1 MPAAPSTCTTG
12 QRHQLDPI
20 AVMKIA
26 ALGPSSRVRDR
37 GNHGEVDKAYLC
49 RVSTGFSFTEEV
61 VKERSYSSL
70 PYDKKYLLEAFDIS
84 NIVSPPP
91 KSRLSLGRHGA
102 SLAVKRHLPC
112 NLRPLCKKVSK
123 STTTSK
129 RFVS

>member
-1 MPAAPSTCTTG
+1 MPGAPSSSAAG
-12 QRHQLDPI
+12 QRQQLDPI
-20 AVMKIA
+20 AAMKLA
-26 ALGPSSRVRDR
+26 ALGTASRVRDR
-37 GNHGEVDKAYLC
+37 GNHGEVDKAYLR

-91 KSRLSLGRHGA
+91 KSRLSLGCHGA

-112 NLRPLCKKVSK
+112 NLRPLCKKVIK
-123 STTTSK
+123 
-129 RFVS
+129 